1 MVGVCAYKPVPV
13 ILLAVSVV
21 MLANALDAT
30 RTDDAARAENFI
42 SFPFRIFKS
51 ENVLNDLSESEF
63 RHSDIERG
71 ERCYLCEL
79 VA

>member
-1 MVGVCAYKPVPV
+1 
-13 ILLAVSVV
+13 

-30 RTDDAARAENFI
+30 RTAVTAEIFCNAENFI

-51 ENVLNDLSESEF
+51 ESVLNDLSESEL
-63 RHSDIERG
+63 RHRDIERG
-71 ERCYLCEL
+71 GRCFLYEL